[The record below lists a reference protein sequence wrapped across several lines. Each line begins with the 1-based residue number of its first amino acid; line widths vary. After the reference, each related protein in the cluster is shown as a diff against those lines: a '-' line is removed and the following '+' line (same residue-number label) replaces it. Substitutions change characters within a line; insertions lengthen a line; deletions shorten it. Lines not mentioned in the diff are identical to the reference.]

1 MLVHRAASRRTF
13 GKRVLE
19 HQVVQHQIAE
29 IRISIDQCR
38 LLTLN
43 AAHLI
48 DKYGGAKKA
57 RKEVNF
63 HVFISIYYIL
73 VTQCTWCKK
82 KINTSKHKDVKVTMI
97 VAAN

>member
-43 AAHLI
+43 AAHII
-48 DKYGGAKKA
+48 DKYGSAKDA
-57 RKEVNF
+57 RKEVTTF
-63 HVFISIYYIL
+63 HYALFY
-73 VTQCTWCKK
+73 
-82 KINTSKHKDVKVTMI
+82 
-97 VAAN
+97 